1 MPNDFRHVL
10 LTNSSHCE
18 FNYKMTKFIQFCNH
32 ISQLDTDA
40 SEDLSKV
47 FNARIF
53 RKGDYLLRA
62 DEICKHIYFIEE
74 GLTKLYFNKGDK
86 EFIMTFFRENM
97 MFTELNGYLTNGYSK
112 YMVLA
117 LETTTV
123 QFARQEEIEKL
134 SKSYHCIET
143 LFRRQFSM
151 AALNIMKRIT
161 EMLEENATTRY
172 NNFLKDNNSLLQRI
186 SLGDLANYLGIT
198 QVSLSRIQASL

>member
-1 MPNDFRHVL
+1 M
-10 LTNSSHCE
+10 
-18 FNYKMTKFIQFCNH
+18 FIQFCNR

-40 SEDLSKV
+40 SDDLSKIFKV
-47 FNARIF
+47 RIF

-62 DEICKHIYFIEE
+62 DDICKHIYFIEE
-74 GLTKLYFNKGDK
+74 GLTKLFFNKGDK
-86 EFIMTFFRENM
+86 EFILTFFRENM
-97 MFTELNGYLTNGYSK
+97 IFTELNGYLTGGHSK

-123 QFARQEEIEKL
+123 QFARQEDIEKL
-134 SKSYHCIET
+134 CKSHHCIET

-198 QVSLSRIQASL
+198 QVSLSRIRASL